1 MNHSNDESNLEELPR
16 GYAVRPALL
25 LHKLGNT
32 VLERAEDP
40 LAAIGLT
47 PRQYSLLAVMDSDE
61 PPSQLALAGLCGLL
75 PAQVVPVLDELE
87 SRGLVERSRS
97 ETDRRRSVVRITDT
111 GRGLLERADAL
122 GASIMDVLFGDLD
135 PDARERLEEMFRVAL
150 VRART

>member
-1 MNHSNDESNLEELPR
+1 LGDLPL
-16 GYAVRPALL
+16 GYAARPALL

-32 VLERAEDP
+32 VLERAEGP
-40 LAAIGLT
+40 MAAIGLT

-87 SRGLVERSRS
+87 GRGLVERTRS

-111 GRGLLERADAL
+111 GRGLLVRADAL
-122 GASIMDVLFGDLD
+122 GASIMDVLFAHLD
-135 PDARERLEEMFRVAL
+135 PEARAQLDETVRVAL
-150 VRART
+150 ERAMAD